1 MKPGTKVAL
10 LVVALFSLMACAW
23 TVLFYVAGR
32 AHVETVPLVAPVGKA
47 EAR

>member
-23 TVLFYVAGR
+23 TALFYAAGR
-32 AHVETVPLVAPVGKA
+32 AQVKSVPLVAPASKA

>member
-10 LVVALFSLMACAW
+10 LVVGLFSLMACAW
-23 TVLFYVAGR
+23 TVLFYVAGQ
-32 AHVETVPLVAPVGKA
+32 AHVESVPLVAPAGQA